1 SREARRSWAR
11 TPCASTTARSS
22 SGAATT
28 DAPASAPELRDEE
41 ASGRRVEREVEAHVG
56 RRRGLV
62 DAQRRLLH
70 GVDGEDIAVVA
81 VAGRRRRPEIARLAG
96 VIAGLLR
103 ALGQTFSRP
112 AAGAAWQLGDVRGD
126 VEHHPV

>member
-62 DAQRRLLH
+62 HAQRRLLH
-70 GVDGEDIAVVA
+70 GVDGEDIAVGA
-81 VAGRRRRPEIARLAG
+81 VGGRRRQAEVARRA
-96 VIAGLLR
+96 R
-103 ALGQTFSRP
+103 ALWGLRS
-112 AAGAAWQLGDVRGD
+112 
-126 VEHHPV
+126 